1 MSSTETRHSIIRGND
16 VVIRG
21 PLPFPPNEFL
31 ITINPDAEQVV
42 LFDAPTLEEAEAKAR
57 AYCAKNPRQG

>member
-31 ITINPDAEQVV
+31 ITINPDA
-42 LFDAPTLEEAEAKAR
+42 
-57 AYCAKNPRQG
+57 